1 MAFVGVVSYVVEKLR
16 QPVPRSS
23 RSPYRNDE
31 KALGAVVTCV
41 INDDNAAEGT
51 SGNTRLREEIAK
63 KSGSHV

>member
-1 MAFVGVVSYVVEKLR
+1 MSRNYASQFHG
-16 QPVPRSS
+16 PVDRLF
-23 RSPYRNDE
+23 RNDE